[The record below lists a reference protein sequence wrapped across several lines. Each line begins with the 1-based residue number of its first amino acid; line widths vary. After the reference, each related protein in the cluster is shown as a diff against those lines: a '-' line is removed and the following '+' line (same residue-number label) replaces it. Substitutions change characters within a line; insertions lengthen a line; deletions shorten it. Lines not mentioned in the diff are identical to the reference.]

1 VSLRLKLANSPV
13 LVLIGAALL
22 LRALIPTGWM
32 PTPTLGGFAIQL
44 CSSGI
49 GEKKAEHVRRAQ
61 EVFHAALT
69 GSETDRGNKG
79 QASDQPCSFAALPL
93 LATPPATPEPPLNAL
108 ALAQFRPLPMV
119 ATVGRGL
126 PAPPPPSTGPPHLA

>member
-1 VSLRLKLANSPV
+1 MSLRVTPANSP
-13 LVLIGAALL
+13 LLALIGAALL
-22 LRALIPTGWM
+22 LRALIPAGWM
-32 PTPTLGGFAIQL
+32 PTATYGGFAIQL

-49 GEKKAEHVRRAQ
+49 GAERAQHVRRAQ

-69 GSETDRGNKG
+69 GSETERSDKG

-93 LATPPATPEPPLNAL
+93 LAAPPAAIEPPVNTL
-108 ALAQFRPLPMV
+108 ASAKARPVMIG
-119 ATVGRGL
+119 AAVGRGL